1 MTTRNVTPAPTAG
14 KPTLHLYATGEE
26 LRPATAEEHRASV
39 RAARFDGGAGVIVLD
54 DGRRCYVTD
63 GCPDTL
69 PATGGEHYSYLPIDV
84 GFDPRTAGI
93 AVDLPPDAGA
103 VTLDDDG
110 IQRRVEGS
118 RSELV
123 EALREAGYTV
133 AEEPPSTI

>member
-1 MTTRNVTPAPTAG
+1 MNRTKVDVRPAPSN
-14 KPTLHLYATGEE
+14 PPLLHLYSTGEE
-26 LRPATAEEHRASV
+26 LRPATAEEHRASI

-63 GCPDTL
+63 PCPATL
-69 PATGGEHYSYLPIDV
+69 PATAPGEHYSFLPIDV
-84 GFDPRTAGI
+84 GFDPRTCGI
-93 AVDLPPDAGA
+93 SVELPADAGA

-123 EALREAGYTV
+123 EALRGAGYTV
-133 AEEPPSTI
+133 AEVRP

>member
-1 MTTRNVTPAPTAG
+1 MTNKSVTHPSAG
-14 KPTLHLYATGEE
+14 ATPTLHDYDTGAE
-26 LRPATAEEHRASV
+26 LRPATAEEHRASI
-39 RAARFDGGAGVIVLD
+39 RAARFDGGAGVIVLA
-54 DGRRCYVTD
+54 DGTRAYVTD
-63 GCPDTL
+63 GAPDTL
-69 PATGGEHYSYLPIDV
+69 PATGAHYSYLPIDV

-93 AVDLPPDAGA
+93 AVDLPGDAGA

-133 AEEPPSTI
+133 VGATP